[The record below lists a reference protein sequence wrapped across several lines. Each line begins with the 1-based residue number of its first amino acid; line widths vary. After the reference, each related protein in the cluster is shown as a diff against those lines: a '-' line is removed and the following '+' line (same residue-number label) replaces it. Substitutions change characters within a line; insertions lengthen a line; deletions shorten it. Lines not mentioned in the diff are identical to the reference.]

1 MRGEHVYL
9 RRLFDCLYQTES
21 LVHSLACA
29 VDSVH
34 SPDNE
39 AELFHL
45 FRSRFADAVRAAEH
59 PRQNADSVRENDD
72 ALGAHL
78 PKSVGYLLLVKLVY
92 IVHRERVR
100 RVAVHDDSVLR
111 VNAESRH
118 VAHQVSGQ
126 LACESAAVGV
136 APEQL
141 GGRAVLGD
149 SYDSE
154 IVLWVEL
161 NVLEVFARSGDD
173 EYLADKRL
181 RVKPGRDS
189 SDNFCEVEIFADF
202 LFVEHIAYVA
212 AVSLVPAEAVH
223 VGCSL
228 HHFLHKGRSQNVFH
242 FLASSVFFS

>member
-1 MRGEHVYL
+1 M
-9 RRLFDCLYQTES
+9 
-21 LVHSLACA
+21 
-29 VDSVH
+29 
-34 SPDNE
+34 
-39 AELFHL
+39 
-45 FRSRFADAVRAAEH
+45 
-59 PRQNADSVRENDD
+59 
-72 ALGAHL
+72 
-78 PKSVGYLLLVKLVY
+78 
-92 IVHRERVR
+92 
-100 RVAVHDDSVLR
+100 AVHDDSVLR

-149 SYDSE
+149 SYDAE
-154 IVLWVEL
+154 IVFGVEL

-181 RVKPGRDS
+181 RVKAGRDS

-223 VGCSL
+223 VGCGL

>member
-9 RRLFDCLYQTES
+9 RRLFDCLNKAES

-34 SPDNE
+34 SPNNE

-78 PKSVGYLLLVKLVY
+78 PKRMGYLLLVKLVY

-100 RVAVHDDSVLR
+100 RVAVHDDSVLG
-111 VNAESRH
+111 VNAEPCH

-149 SYDSE
+149 SYDAE
-154 IVLWVEL
+154 IIFGVEL
-161 NVLEVFARSGDD
+161 NVFEVFARSGDD

-181 RVKPGRDS
+181 RVKAGRDS

-202 LFVEHIAYVA
+202 LFVAHIAYVA
-212 AVSLVPAEAVH
+212 AVSLVPAETVH
-223 VGCSL
+223 ICGGL
-228 HHFLHKGRSQNVFH
+228 PHFLHKGRKEH
-242 FLASSVFFS
+242 FRA